1 VFLKG
6 RDITLLRKVC
16 MVKTMIFPVA
26 MYGCE
31 SWTTKKAEH
40 QRIDRHKL
48 SCWRRLLRAR
58 WTARR
63 SNLSVLKGISPEHS
77 LEGLMLKLRF
87 QSFGQLVERLD
98 SLGKDP
104 DAGKD

>member
-1 VFLKG
+1 MGENGNSGTLCFPGLQNHWTAATKLKDAGLTNLDSVLKG

-31 SWTTKKAEH
+31 SWTIKKAEH

-48 SCWRRLLRAR
+48 
-58 WTARR
+58 
-63 SNLSVLKGISPEHS
+63 
-77 LEGLMLKLRF
+77 
-87 QSFGQLVERLD
+87 
-98 SLGKDP
+98 
-104 DAGKD
+104 